1 MRIGLGHNWVAN
13 IYMYIY
19 LLNQQELNE
28 TKVSGEYLKT
38 VFSNFRA
45 FFVLSFREWYFC
57 RTRLEGKEWKGFRK
71 LGVMRM
77 RGYSDFSLKSSSIS
91 FLSIIQKMKIR
102 SLKDA

>member
-13 IYMYIY
+13 IYM
-19 LLNQQELNE
+19 LNQQELNE
-28 TKVSGEYLKT
+28 TKVRGEYLKT
-38 VFSNFRA
+38 VFSKFRA
-45 FFVLSFREWYFC
+45 FFVFVFFFGEWYFC

>member
-1 MRIGLGHNWVAN
+1 MAIIGSQIYIY
-13 IYMYIY
+13 IYM
-19 LLNQQELNE
+19 LNQQELNE
-28 TKVSGEYLKT
+28 TKVRGEYLKT
-38 VFSNFRA
+38 VFSKFRA

-77 RGYSDFSLKSSSIS
+77 RGSDFSLKSSSIS
-91 FLSIIQKMKIR
+91 FLSIIQKLKIR

>member
-1 MRIGLGHNWVAN
+1 MGRKY
-13 IYMYIY
+13 IYVYIY

-38 VFSNFRA
+38 VFSKFRA
-45 FFVLSFREWYFC
+45 FFVLSSREWYFG

>member
-1 MRIGLGHNWVAN
+1 MGRKY
-13 IYMYIY
+13 IYVYIY
-19 LLNQQELNE
+19 LLNQQDLNE

-38 VFSNFRA
+38 VFSKFRA
-45 FFVLSFREWYFC
+45 FFVLSSREWYFC
-57 RTRLEGKEWKGFRK
+57 RTRLEEKEWKGFRK

>member
-1 MRIGLGHNWVAN
+1 M
-13 IYMYIY
+13 
-19 LLNQQELNE
+19 LNRQELSE
-28 TKVSGEYLKT
+28 TKVRGEYLKT
-38 VFSNFRA
+38 VFSKFRA

-91 FLSIIQKMKIR
+91 FFKYYSKNEDQVFKRRVKLT
-102 SLKDA
+102 

>member
-1 MRIGLGHNWVAN
+1 MGRKY
-13 IYMYIY
+13 IYVYIY

-38 VFSNFRA
+38 VFSKFRA
-45 FFVLSFREWYFC
+45 FFVLSSREWYLC
-57 RTRLEGKEWKGFRK
+57 RTRLEGKEWKGFRISDFGISH
-71 LGVMRM
+71 GVMRM

>member
-1 MRIGLGHNWVAN
+1 MAIIGSQ
-13 IYMYIY
+13 IYIYIY

-28 TKVSGEYLKT
+28 TKVRGEYLKT
-38 VFSNFRA
+38 VFSKFRA

-91 FLSIIQKMKIR
+91 FLSINQKMKIR